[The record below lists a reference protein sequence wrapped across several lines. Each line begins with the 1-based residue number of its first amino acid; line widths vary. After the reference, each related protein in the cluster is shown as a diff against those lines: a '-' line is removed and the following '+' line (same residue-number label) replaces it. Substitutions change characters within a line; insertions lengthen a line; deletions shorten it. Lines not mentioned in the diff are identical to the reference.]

1 MTQCPSKLVEKPCA
15 LTGVGYL
22 VAPYRPGATT
32 MQLQPA
38 HGSNFPALTG
48 DQYFYI
54 NVESCDGCCGPIK
67 VTARDKD
74 TLTVVPN
81 AACSCIASNAKVVYD
96 NTSAKY
102 ISALALNDVTFA
114 APLSFNC
121 DTRTLHVN
129 CEPSTPDCGCGES
142 TGTGSTGGGSGE
154 QGPKGDKG
162 DRGPQGAPGAKGDPG
177 PKGEPGEPGTAGAK
191 GDKGDKGDR
200 GLQGIQG
207 LQGVKGDKG
216 DTGDKGDIGPQ
227 GPTGVGWSYVD
238 DGTNVFVIGAP
249 GAAVTLH
256 TIDNAQI
263 GAGTIAANG
272 AVQVP
277 KYPKANTIILIKYN
291 GAYVGA
297 GKTP

>member
-74 TLTVVPN
+74 VLTVVPN
-81 AACSCIASNAKVVYD
+81 VACSCIASNAKVVYD

-142 TGTGSTGGGSGE
+142 TGTGSTG
-154 QGPKGDKG
+154 
-162 DRGPQGAPGAKGDPG
+162 R
-177 PKGEPGEPGTAGAK
+177 
-191 GDKGDKGDR
+191 
-200 GLQGIQG
+200 
-207 LQGVKGDKG
+207 
-216 DTGDKGDIGPQ
+216 
-227 GPTGVGWSYVD
+227 
-238 DGTNVFVIGAP
+238 
-249 GAAVTLH
+249 
-256 TIDNAQI
+256 
-263 GAGTIAANG
+263 
-272 AVQVP
+272 
-277 KYPKANTIILIKYN
+277 KANPANRVLLERKATMVTKATE
-291 GAYVGA
+291 AYRGFKGCRVSRA
-297 GKTP
+297 TRATPVTKAT

>member
-74 TLTVVPN
+74 VLTVVPN
-81 AACSCIASNAKVVYD
+81 VACSCIASNAKVVYD

-142 TGTGSTGGGSGE
+142 TDTGSTGGGSGA
-154 QGPKGDKG
+154 QGP
-162 DRGPQGAPGAKGDPG
+162 
-177 PKGEPGEPGTAGAK
+177 K

-207 LQGVKGDKG
+207 LQGDKGDKG